1 MSKETAFQALKFG
14 ANKVVLAEGDHG
26 DQAYLIREGVVEIRK
41 GAYGESPLVLARLG
55 PNDVFG
61 EMALIDNRPHM
72 ASAITTESTE
82 LVAISRTEFERRLK
96 AMDPTMRSLFRLLS
110 HRVRNMAEEMVGWP
124 DDVKW
129 ADWRPKSKIPKS
141 S

>member
-1 MSKETAFQALKFG
+1 MSKETAFQALKFE

-41 GAYGESPLVLARLG
+41 RAYGESPRVLARLG

-72 ASAITTESTE
+72 ASAITTEPTE
-82 LVAISRTEFERRLK
+82 LVAISRIEFERRLK

-110 HRVRNMAEEMVGWP
+110 HRVRNMAE
-124 DDVKW
+124 
-129 ADWRPKSKIPKS
+129 
-141 S
+141 